1 MEATS
6 GQIMIAFNNGFEDH
20 LTALGIE
27 DDENFTDSV
36 EAVSDGR

>member
-1 MEATS
+1 MEATCA
-6 GQIMIAFNNGFEDH
+6 QIMIAFNNGFEDH

-27 DDENFTDSV
+27 DEDNFTNSL